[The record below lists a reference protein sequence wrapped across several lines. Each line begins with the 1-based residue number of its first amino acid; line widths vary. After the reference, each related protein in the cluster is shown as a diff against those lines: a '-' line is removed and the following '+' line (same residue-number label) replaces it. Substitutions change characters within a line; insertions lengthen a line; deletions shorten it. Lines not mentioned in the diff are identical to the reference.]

1 MHYTNESQFCL
12 DTSAK
17 DLNVLFILFLSMAG
31 LEMLFLSG
39 PFLRNFRLEG
49 IIVCCWFYF
58 PSNLYEICD
67 ITFKISNLLKR
78 IRYLI

>member
-1 MHYTNESQFCL
+1 MFYSFSSEYGRFG
-12 DTSAK
+12 
-17 DLNVLFILFLSMAG
+17 NVVIFV
-31 LEMLFLSG
+31 SG
-39 PFLRNFRLEG
+39 PFLRNFRLER

-67 ITFKISNLLKR
+67 ITFKISNLLKC